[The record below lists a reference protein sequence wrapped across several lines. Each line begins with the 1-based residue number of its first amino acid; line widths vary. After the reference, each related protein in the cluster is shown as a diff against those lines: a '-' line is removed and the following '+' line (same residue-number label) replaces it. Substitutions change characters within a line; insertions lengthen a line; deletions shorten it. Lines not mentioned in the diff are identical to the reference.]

1 MPKNKKTPAERAE
14 ILEKAHSKAKKGYRI
29 NTKRDR
35 KDVGDDEIVVIK
47 DMLVSLRLVGYTP
60 SQCAAVVGLSKGQ
73 VKEIVND
80 PNFKSRLES
89 LKTKLPEAAVNL
101 GRAYLVEAVQAV
113 IHILRTENDNALILK
128 AAAEIFDRFGIPK
141 VSRAEVKSDPTPEQ
155 SGSEI
160 NETFMDRLR
169 TAPPDIQEK
178 VAALHESFTEG
189 VERILSEGKP
199 DGDTD

>member
-35 KDVGDDEIVVIK
+35 KDVGDDEMAVIK

-60 SQCAAVVGLSKGQ
+60 SQCAAVVGLSKRQ

-113 IHILRTENDNALILK
+113 VHILRTETDNALILK

-169 TAPPDIQEK
+169 TAPPEIQEK

>member
-1 MPKNKKTPAERAE
+1 MAKSKKTPEERAE
-14 ILEKAHSKAKKGYRI
+14 IIQKAHSKAKKGYRI

-35 KDVGDDEIVVIK
+35 KDVGDDEMVVIK

-60 SQCAAVVGLSKGQ
+60 SQCAAIVGLSKGQ

-89 LKTKLPEAAVNL
+89 LKAKMPEAAVNL

-113 IHILRTENDNALILK
+113 IHILRTETDNSLILK

-141 VSRAEVKSDPTPEQ
+141 VSRAEVKADPTPDQ

-169 TAPPDIQEK
+169 TAPPEIQEK

>member
-113 IHILRTENDNALILK
+113 IHILRTETDNALILK